1 MADNPPPSAPVEQ
14 PEEPPTTPQPA
25 KRPLFGGF
33 ADLPDAE
40 KSPAPKDELR

>member
-1 MADNPPPSAPVEQ
+1 MADKPPQSAPVEQ
-14 PEEPPTTPQPA
+14 PEELPTPSQPA

-40 KSPAPKDELR
+40 KSPAPKDESR